1 MFRGEIP
8 KRMAKERIAEGLH
21 CKWIAD
27 GYQTDSKRGQK
38 KSRMT
43 NSLIYPFDIL

>member
-8 KRMAKERIAEGLH
+8 KRMAKERIAEGLQTAI
-21 CKWIAD
+21 KRIAN
-27 GYQTDSKRGQK
+27 GWQK

>member
-27 GYQTDSKRGQK
+27 GYQTDSKRMAKEEQNDK
-38 KSRMT
+38 FVDLS
-43 NSLIYPFDIL
+43 F